1 MNGVPSEAKSDY
13 IHIREAKRI
22 LGVCSQTL
30 HSWDKQGK
38 VRVTR
43 FPSGTRYFHRE
54 DVLRIAGVAPPTIQ
68 KKNFL
73 YIRVSSQKQKDDLER
88 QRLFLRSKY
97 PDYTVVADV
106 GSGIN
111 WKRKGLQALLVTA
124 LKGDLGELVVA
135 HRDRL
140 CRFGFELLQFIFEQ
154 CKAKL
159 TVLDS
164 GEQRSG
170 EQELAEDLL
179 AIVHI
184 YSCRS
189 MGRRRYARAKDKAVP
204 DQESEDDFK
213 EVDGDD
219 QVCV

>member
-1 MNGVPSEAKSDY
+1 MNGTAEDIKGDY
-13 IHIREAKRI
+13 MHIREAKRI

-30 HSWDKQGK
+30 HSWDRQGK
-38 VRVTR
+38 VRVVR
-43 FPSGTRYFHRE
+43 LPSGTRYFHKE
-54 DVLRIAGVAPPTIQ
+54 DVFNIAGIAAPSIP
-68 KKNFL
+68 KKNYL
-73 YIRVSSQKQKDDLER
+73 YVRVSSKKQEEDLER
-88 QRLFLRSKY
+88 QKLFLRLKY
-97 PDYTVVADV
+97 PDYTVVADI

-111 WKRKGLQALLVTA
+111 WKRKGLQTILVTA
-124 LKGDLGELVVA
+124 LKGELGELVVA

-189 MGRRRYARAKDKAVP
+189 MGRRRYARTKDQTVP
-204 DQESEDDFK
+204 NSRTEEDTES
-213 EVDGDD
+213 VDGYN
-219 QVCV
+219 